1 MNRDI
6 KFRVWDNGNMYDV
19 NTLALDKYGID
30 KGMSFAHR
38 KMQNTHKHHMK
49 ERCVNFYDESVF
61 MQYTGLKD
69 KNGVEIYEGDIV
81 EHYGLIYAVEWDKYG
96 VWMLKGLNHR
106 AMPDGSDQKIG
117 DEMLCNEWKEIEVI
131 GNIYENPLEGK

>member
-1 MNRDI
+1 MNREI
-6 KFRVWDNGNMYDV
+6 KFRAWDRIINKMTQLNLLGIELDGDLTVYTVTCNEKGNV
-19 NTLALDKYGID
+19 CQSKKDKIP
-30 KGMSFAHR
+30 
-38 KMQNTHKHHMK
+38 
-49 ERCVNFYDESVF
+49 V

-69 KNGVEIYEGDIV
+69 RNGVEIYEGDIV
-81 EHYGLIYAVEWDKYG
+81 EHYGLIYAVEWDRYG

-131 GNIYENPLEGK
+131 GNIYENPELLEDK